1 MKLPAVAIAAA
12 FAGGIALGLYSPAAQ
27 NASGYLFVTCFSAL
41 CFLLFAGILL
51 VSLHRLV
58 LAAMASVLIWVLLG
72 ALGASIEIQPRASD
86 HITAL
91 VDTARIDLKAP
102 LRWHG
107 KLRDEPARLP
117 WGSGCDVELSGVDYQ
132 GKLLTARGGLRL
144 SFAPRGGEQTLPEL
158 HAGDE
163 VAVLAQARRPQLFRD
178 DGAFNRR
185 EYLAQQSID
194 LVATLRAPE
203 LIERVSAPLPTV
215 GARVARARRA
225 LR

>member
-1 MKLPAVAIAAA
+1 MKLPAVAIATA
-12 FAGGIALGLYSPAAQ
+12 FASGIALGLYLPAAK
-27 NASGYLFVTCFSAL
+27 NASLHVFLVTCFSAA
-41 CFLLFAGILL
+41 CFLLFAGILF

-72 ALGASIEIQPRASD
+72 VLGACIEIQPRASD
-86 HITAL
+86 HIIAL
-91 VDTARIDLKAP
+91 VDAARVELKTP

-117 WGSGCDVELSGVDYQ
+117 WGSGCEVELSGVEYQ

-144 SFAPRGGEQTLPEL
+144 SFTPRDSVQTLPDL

-163 VAVLAQARRPQLFRD
+163 VALLAQAREPQLYRD

-185 EYLAQQSID
+185 EYLAQQNID
-194 LVATLRAPE
+194 LVATLRAQE
-203 LIERVSAPLPTV
+203 LI
-215 GARVARARRA
+215 
-225 LR
+225 